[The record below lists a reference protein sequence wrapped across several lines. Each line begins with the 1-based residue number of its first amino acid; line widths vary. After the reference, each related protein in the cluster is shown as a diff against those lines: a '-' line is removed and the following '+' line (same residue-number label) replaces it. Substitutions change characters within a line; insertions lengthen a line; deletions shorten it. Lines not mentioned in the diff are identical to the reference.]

1 MNDTKGQ
8 DPQDHPAQDRPE
20 GAPPKDAA
28 SARAQA
34 KRQGGDGD
42 DAEDTAH
49 RDPESGDAPEV
60 TGKEKTG
67 KGKTGKGKTEQEKP
81 AQEHVTPS
89 SHVTY
94 PTPPTEPPR
103 QKAMM
108 RRMEYMLAGLLVL
121 FLFWSISLA
130 KVVVLPIMLG
140 LLIALTLSP
149 LVRWL
154 GKFRVPPGVAAVVI
168 IFSIG
173 LGMAYGIYMMRYP
186 AQMLIQQA
194 PEIQQELRVKLWD
207 IAQNVERMK
216 QAGEKMQELAAGG
229 GGDSAQETK
238 VVVND
243 GSMLQTALAS
253 LAGTGSAL
261 IIAMLL
267 AMFLLASG
275 NMFQHKLIESFPDFG
290 NKRRARRI
298 SRDIERQISRY
309 LAAITVINA
318 GLGIAIG
325 ATLHFLGMPYGLLW
339 GVAAFALNYLPYL
352 GGMLGTAIAGAV
364 ALVSFD
370 SVGHALLV
378 PISYMTLTSI
388 EGQMI
393 TPYLVGRHLRLNAA
407 AVFVAVIFWAWL
419 WGVAGALMAVPFLV
433 FLKVLCDNIPGLF
446 VIALFQDG
454 ETRTAARARKT
465 AARRKVVP
473 RPRGMQAAVS
483 RGLNAA
489 ASIPPRL
496 PGRRRARPAG
506 DASGTADHAA
516 RQTGP
521 DGPTTSPQGPG
532 QAPHSDTATAARP
545 LSGTMSGPASGTLPR
560 PNPIK

>member
-1 MNDTKGQ
+1 MDDGKGQ
-8 DPQDHPAQDRPE
+8 DATDHPEDQNDPE
-20 GAPPKDAA
+20 QSKDAEPP
-28 SARAQA
+28 R
-34 KRQGGDGD
+34 
-42 DAEDTAH
+42 
-49 RDPESGDAPEV
+49 PV
-60 TGKEKTG
+60 
-67 KGKTGKGKTEQEKP
+67 
-81 AQEHVTPS
+81 PS
-89 SHVTY
+89 NVTY

-103 QKAMM
+103 PDAMM
-108 RRMEYMLAGLLVL
+108 RRMEYMLAALLVL

-130 KVVVLPIMLG
+130 KVVMLPLVLG
-140 LLIALTLSP
+140 LLIALTLAP

-154 GKFRVPPGVAAVVI
+154 GKLGIPAGVAAVLI

-173 LGMAYGIYMMRYP
+173 SAMAYGIYMMRYP

-194 PEIQQELRVKLWD
+194 PEIQQELRIKLWD
-207 IAQNVERMK
+207 IAQNVERMQK
-216 QAGEKMQELAAGG
+216 ASEQMQELAGG
-229 GGDSAQETK
+229 SADQATQ

-275 NMFQHKLIESFPDFG
+275 NMFQHKLVESFPDFG

-298 SRDIERQISRY
+298 SRDVERQISRY
-309 LAAITVINA
+309 LGAITVINA

-325 ATLHFLGMPYGLLW
+325 ATLHLLGMPYGLLW

-352 GGMLGTAIAGAV
+352 GGMLGTAVAGAV
-364 ALVSFD
+364 ALVTFD

-433 FLKVLCDNIPGLF
+433 FLKVLCDNIPGLY
-446 VIALFQDG
+446 VIALFLDG
-454 ETRTAARARKT
+454 ETRSAARERKI
-465 AARRKVVP
+465 ALRRKHSP
-473 RPRGMQAAVS
+473 RRRGVQAALS
-483 RGLNAA
+483 AGLNAA

-496 PGRRRARPAG
+496 PGRRRRKAAEQAAPKDDSSSQAG
-506 DASGTADHAA
+506 HGAYAGA
-516 RQTGP
+516 
-521 DGPTTSPQGPG
+521 PTV
-532 QAPHSDTATAARP
+532 ARP
-545 LSGTMSGPASGTLPR
+545 LSGPMSGPASGTLPR
-560 PNPIK
+560 PDPMK